1 MLFIAILFISLFSII
16 YIFYNFSSKNFL
28 NITNLK
34 LKSNKLVLHLNILF
48 LFLLSSLIYYNIG
61 NPFINIDQLYSLQEK
76 LFKKNIEQKKII
88 KRDLENFD
96 KLVLLSDQNPKNI
109 DILLELART
118 SSRLNK
124 TDVEISSLTK
134 ILSIKNS
141 PNLKS
146 LLAQAI
152 IKKADGQ
159 VTPKAKKLIKEVLS
173 EDPLNPGA
181 NYLNGLAQSQIGN
194 EMLAFEIWTKL
205 YKQTSKNNTWKK
217 DLEKNI
223 RTAAKNLGIS
233 ENALEIKLKDNVLA
247 NNDLTNEILD
257 LNEKEQNL
265 RINQMVE
272 QLANR
277 LKNDK
282 NDLEGWIKLYQSY
295 KVLRKK
301 EKALRAIRYAIKF
314 NPQNI
319 ILKQKLL
326 RELLP
331 TNKKPVFSEETNKL
345 VNDILVLEPNN
356 VDGLFFSGFAAYIKG
371 EKKKAIT
378 SWDLLLKQLPKD
390 SLMSKEINKRI
401 RLLQD

>member
-1 MLFIAILFISLFSII
+1 MLFITILFISFFSII
-16 YIFYNFSSKNFL
+16 YIFYNFSNKKFL
-28 NITNLK
+28 KITNFK
-34 LKSNKLVLHLNILF
+34 PKSNKFVLYLNILF
-48 LFLLSSLIYYNIG
+48 LFLLSSLIYYKIG
-61 NPFINIDQLYSLQEK
+61 NPYINMDQLYSSQEK
-76 LFKKNIEQKKII
+76 LLKKNIEQKKNI

-96 KLVLLSDQNPKNI
+96 KLVLLSDQNPKNL

-118 SSRLNK
+118 ASRLNK

-159 VTPKAKKLIKEVLS
+159 VIPKAKKLIKEALS

-181 NYLNGLAQSQIGN
+181 NYLNGLAQSQMGN
-194 EMLAFEIWTKL
+194 EMLAFEIWAEL
-205 YKQTSKNNTWKK
+205 YKRTSKNDTWKK

-223 RTAAKNLGIS
+223 RIAAKNLGIS
-233 ENALEIKLKDNVLA
+233 EKALENKLKDNVLA
-247 NNDLTNEILD
+247 NNDLTKEILD
-257 LNEKEQNL
+257 LNEKEQNI

-272 QLANR
+272 QLSER

-282 NDLEGWIKLYQSY
+282 NDLEGWIRLYQSY
-295 KVLRKK
+295 KVLGKN
-301 EKALRAIRYAIKF
+301 EKALRAIRDAIKL

-319 ILKQKLL
+319 NLKQILL

-331 TNKKPVFSEETNKL
+331 TNKKPVFSKETNKL
-345 VNDILVLEPNN
+345 INDILVLEPNN
-356 VDGLFFSGFAAYIKG
+356 VDGLFFNGFAAYNKG

-378 SWDLLLKQLPKD
+378 YWDLLLKQLPKD

-401 RLLQD
+401 RLLKD

>member
-16 YIFYNFSSKNFL
+16 YIFYNFSNKNFL
-28 NITNLK
+28 NITNFK
-34 LKSNKLVLHLNILF
+34 PKSNKFLLYLNILF
-48 LFLLSSLIYYNIG
+48 LFLLSSLIYYKIG
-61 NPFINIDQLYSLQEK
+61 NPFINMDQLYSSKEK
-76 LFKKNIEQKKII
+76 LVNKKIAQKKII

-96 KLVLLSDQNPKNI
+96 KLVLLSDQNPKNL

-118 SSRLNK
+118 ASRLNK
-124 TDVEISSLTK
+124 TDVEISSLKK

-152 IKKADGQ
+152 IKKANGQ
-159 VTPKAKKLIKEVLS
+159 VTPKAKKLIKEALS

-194 EMLAFEIWTKL
+194 EMLAFEIWTEL
-205 YKQTSKNNTWKK
+205 YKRTSKNDTWKK

-233 ENALEIKLKDNVLA
+233 KKALENKLKNDVLA
-247 NNDLTNEILD
+247 NNDLTKEILD
-257 LNEKEQNL
+257 LNEKEQNI

-272 QLANR
+272 QLADR
-277 LKNDK
+277 LKDDK
-282 NDLEGWIKLYQSY
+282 NDLKGWIKLYQSY
-295 KVLRKK
+295 KVLGKN
-301 EKALRAIRYAIKF
+301 EKALKAIRDAIKL

-319 ILKQKLL
+319 NLKQTLL

-331 TNKKPVFSEETNKL
+331 TNKKPVFSKETNKL

-356 VDGLFFSGFAAYIKG
+356 VDGLFFSGFVAYNKG
-371 EKKKAIT
+371 EKKKAMT
-378 SWDLLLKQLPKD
+378 YWDLLLKQLPKD

-401 RLLQD
+401 RLLKD